1 MITAVVVYKII
12 GVLVASQL
20 FLLPSLISVEH
31 GYRGLTNRGGH
42 LLKTTIEPGYN
53 LKYPMIDS
61 VQQVQVT
68 MQTDKVTNIPCG
80 TIEGVN
86 IMFEKIEVVN
96 ILDKEHVY
104 SMVKH
109 YGINYDT
116 QLIFDKVHHEM
127 NQFCSKHTV
136 KEVHVTKFDQ
146 IDEILKK
153 ALVDS
158 IKQTKHTEGLEI
170 ISVRVTKPILPNKL
184 KQAMEDVI
192 TQQKVQKGV
201 EIKAE
206 TEKKRAVIEAEKA
219 AAIQKIKTDALV
231 LEKENLKQ
239 ISAIEDATIFAR
251 EKSRVDAETYQKREE
266 AAANKEMLTP
276 EYLELKKSEAIS
288 KNTKMYFGPDIPT
301 MFNPMMSQP
310 SSFEQ
315 P

>member
-1 MITAVVVYKII
+1 
-12 GVLVASQL
+12 
-20 FLLPSLISVEH
+20 
-31 GYRGLTNRGGH
+31 
-42 LLKTTIEPGYN
+42 
-53 LKYPMIDS
+53 
-61 VQQVQVT
+61 
-68 MQTDKVTNIPCG
+68 
-80 TIEGVN
+80 
-86 IMFEKIEVVN
+86 
-96 ILDKEHVY
+96 
-104 SMVKH
+104 MVK
-109 YGINYDT
+109 YYDVNYDQ

-153 ALVDS
+153 ALIDS

-170 ISVRVTKPILPNKL
+170 ISVRVTKPILPQRIKE
-184 KQAMEDVI
+184 AMEDVI
-192 TQQKVQKGV
+192 TQQKIQKAV

-206 TEKKRAVIEAEKA
+206 TEKKRAVIEAMKTAE
-219 AAIQKIKTDALV
+219 IQKIKTDALV

-288 KNTKMYFGPDIPT
+288 KNTKMYFGPNIPT

-310 SSFEQ
+310 SS
-315 P
+315 PS